1 MENKRPQSITARLW
15 RNRWLIRLSLS
26 FLVTSVVLTGL
37 LMLLVSRA
45 VTGRFIDQTD
55 AANRELLA
63 QTAIN
68 MDYTLTDLHTEYY
81 QLWQKNPA
89 IQAVLQTA
97 RPEISPDLDQQL
109 TQELQFSTEQLML
122 VRSAHLISFRLN
134 RVWSSN
140 AAPTDLAGQPDT
152 QAEQFLN
159 EVAAQY
165 DTYRKDIF
173 FARKTRY
180 VDAMVPGGTDASEVD
195 NLTFF
200 FASRSTDTANRP
212 FKDVLLINI
221 DRDAFSQLIQ
231 QHTDTGFILLVS
243 PSGEIVTDTSQQW
256 AGHHLN
262 DLITR
267 QDHFPRMRES
277 AEPGGSFL
285 AATAIGRSLVTWQ
298 KARSMDF
305 YLIDIMPLASVYA
318 KVNLLNRQIVFYFL
332 AAMLVSLLIGLFS
345 VRYLYKPLQNL
356 LDRIGP
362 IVQNQAGFYQT
373 GPNQTG
379 HEQPGP
385 TRGQGKPAGSHSASP
400 AGSRAAS
407 FDEFAVLDAA
417 YQHFALREQQQI
429 LLQLFHGIPPESSL
443 AMKSAYPADSLD
455 LSNPE
460 ATAWLALTLMPLQEK
475 GLNLEQTVLLGQT
488 IRETLGHITVV
499 TQDDMIHTLLPL
511 TDKQTMHTIRTLYE
525 KLLNEWQ
532 ASGQPALVCGLGAPV
547 ENPVDARISHRQAII
562 AANQARLVGTD
573 QTRSVSPVITYE
585 DFASGQKS
593 SAANANTPANQAKS
607 LVSEQLAN
615 PNLSIDQIA
624 STIGLSNGYL
634 RQLFKQETGQTL
646 NDYIIESRIQ
656 RACELL
662 VNTSQTGREIA
673 RATGFNDARYFYT
686 LFKKR
691 TGMTAE
697 HYRRSKTPSP

>member
-1 MENKRPQSITARLW
+1 MADIRLQRYKTRLL
-15 RNRWLIRLSLS
+15 RNRWLVRLSLS
-26 FLVTSVVLTGL
+26 FLVTGIVLTSL
-37 LMLLVSRA
+37 LMILVSRT
-45 VTGRFIDQTD
+45 VTGQFIDQTD

-68 MDYTLTDLHTEYY
+68 IDYTLTDLYTEYY
-81 QLWQKNPA
+81 QLWQKDPA
-89 IQAVLQTA
+89 IQAALQTA
-97 RPEISPDLDQQL
+97 GPEISPDLDQKL
-109 TQELQFSTEQLML
+109 TEELHFSTEQLML
-122 VRSAHLISFRLN
+122 VRSAHLISYRLD

-152 QAEQFLN
+152 SADPFLN
-159 EVAAQY
+159 DVATQY

-180 VDAMVPGGTDASEVD
+180 AGSTVPGATTDAEVD

-200 FASRSTDTANRP
+200 FASRSADTANRP
-212 FKDVLLINI
+212 FNDVLLINI

-243 PSGEIVTDTSQQW
+243 PSGEIVSDTSQQW
-256 AGHHLN
+256 TGHVLN
-262 DLITR
+262 DLVTNT
-267 QDHFPRMRES
+267 DHFPRMRES
-277 AEPGGSFL
+277 AEQGGSFL

-298 KARSMDF
+298 KASSMDF
-305 YLIDIMPLASVYA
+305 FLIDIMPLASVYA
-318 KVNLLNRQIVFYFL
+318 QVNLLNRQIVFYFL
-332 AAMLVSLLIGLFS
+332 AAMLLSLLIGLLS

-362 IVQNQAGFYQT
+362 IAQSQSGLYQT
-373 GPNQTG
+373 SQNQTG
-379 HEQPGP
+379 NEHPGQ
-385 TRGQGKPAGSHSASP
+385 TKGKTGSSHSS
-400 AGSRAAS
+400 S
-407 FDEFAVLDAA
+407 FDEFAILDAA
-417 YQHFALREQQQI
+417 YQHFALREQQQ
-429 LLQLFHGIPPESSL
+429 LLVQLLHGIPPESSL
-443 AMKSAYPADSLD
+443 AMKSAYPAASLD
-455 LSNPE
+455 LPLPD
-460 ATAWLALTLMPLQEK
+460 ATAWLALTLMPVQEK
-475 GLNLEQTVLLGQT
+475 GLTLEQTVLLGQT
-488 IRETLGHITVV
+488 IQEKLGHITVV

-511 TDKQTMHTIRTLYE
+511 KDEQMIHTIRTEYE
-525 KLLNEWQ
+525 TLLNEWQ

-562 AANQARLVGTD
+562 AANQARLVVGD
-573 QTRSVSPVITYE
+573 QTHPATSVFTYN
-585 DFASGQKS
+585 DFASGQKPS
-593 SAANANTPANQAKS
+593 ESNLNTPASQAKT
-607 LVSEQLAN
+607 LVAEHLAN

-673 RATGFNDARYFYT
+673 RATGFNDVRYFYT

-691 TGMTAE
+691 TGMTIE
-697 HYRRSKTPSP
+697 HYRRSKTQAHEVSESQTTR